1 MVGEFL
7 SPLHAA
13 FRPRARSIV
22 DLQSSVAH
30 PWGGWQAPSTA
41 KTPPKNLKKTLDS
54 PFC

>member
-30 PWGGWQAPSTA
+30 PWGGWQAPSTT
-41 KTPPKNLKKTLDS
+41 KNTPQKSKKN
-54 PFC
+54 P